1 VDLSE
6 VKGQPTARRALE
18 IAAAGGHG
26 LLLVGPPGTGKSMLA
41 HRFAGLLP
49 PMSLDEA
56 LEAAAVASLNGP
68 LDAAQWMRRP
78 TASPHHSASA
88 VALVG
93 GASPPRPGE
102 ISKAHNGVLFL
113 DELPE
118 FPRSALEALREPL
131 ENGYIRI
138 VRAARS
144 AEFPARFQL
153 IAAMNPCPCGYRG
166 STVPSHPPCRCSPD
180 SILRYQGRLSGPLLD
195 RIDMHVEV
203 QPVCH
208 GALLSAT
215 RGEDSNTVRQRVV
228 QAHARALARQGQA
241 NQWLAGAALDRH
253 AQATAD
259 ACRLLEAS
267 ATRLGWSGRG
277 LHRALKVA
285 RTIAD
290 LAGCTE
296 VQAVHVAE
304 AVQLRRVMKSE

>member
-1 VDLSE
+1 
-6 VKGQPTARRALE
+6 
-18 IAAAGGHG
+18 
-26 LLLVGPPGTGKSMLA
+26 
-41 HRFAGLLP
+41 
-49 PMSLDEA
+49 
-56 LEAAAVASLNGP
+56 
-68 LDAAQWMRRP
+68 
-78 TASPHHSASA
+78 
-88 VALVG
+88 
-93 GASPPRPGE
+93 
-102 ISKAHNGVLFL
+102 
-113 DELPE
+113 
-118 FPRSALEALREPL
+118 
-131 ENGYIRI
+131 
-138 VRAARS
+138 
-144 AEFPARFQL
+144 
-153 IAAMNPCPCGYRG
+153 
-166 STVPSHPPCRCSPD
+166 
-180 SILRYQGRLSGPLLD
+180 
-195 RIDMHVEV
+195 MHVEV